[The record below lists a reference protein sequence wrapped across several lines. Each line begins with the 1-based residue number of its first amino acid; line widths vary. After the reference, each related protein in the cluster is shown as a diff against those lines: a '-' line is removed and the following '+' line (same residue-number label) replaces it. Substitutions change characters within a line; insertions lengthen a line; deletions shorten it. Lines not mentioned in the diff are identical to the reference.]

1 MSPGRSIT
9 LSVYD
14 FNMTTASGT
23 PRPIPWQAEEQ
34 LHSRFSRG
42 AQVGMT
48 PKHLQSSRHEH
59 VTPLLQKLPCRLQ
72 TAVVAVRTI
81 ERSSGV

>member
-1 MSPGRSIT
+1 
-9 LSVYD
+9 
-14 FNMTTASGT
+14 
-23 PRPIPWQAEEQ
+23 
-34 LHSRFSRG
+34 
-42 AQVGMT
+42 MT
-48 PKHLQSSRHEH
+48 PKSSRHEH